1 MQNTKNQPTL
11 RERLMEEE
19 MNNGMT
25 IMEEVN
31 SQILRRPQDDND
43 GGGGLGM
50 THFFL
55 CHPSE
60 ASG

>member
-43 GGGGLGM
+43 GG
-50 THFFL
+50 
-55 CHPSE
+55 E
-60 ASG
+60 AWG